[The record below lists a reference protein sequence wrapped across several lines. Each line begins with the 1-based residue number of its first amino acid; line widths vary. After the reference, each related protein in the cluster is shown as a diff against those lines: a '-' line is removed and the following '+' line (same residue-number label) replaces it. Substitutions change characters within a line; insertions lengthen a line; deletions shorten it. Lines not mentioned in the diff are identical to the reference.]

1 MKRRQLLLSLPH
13 LPTITETLEDLPVNP
28 SSSQSTQS
36 SQSLE
41 DYMTSI
47 QALARPLSVSASAPR
62 GSPRTLR
69 TSRPSSLNLNSS
81 TEDFSLRMSRER
93 DCKGKDPVDWL
104 LFLVFCQIKPYL
116 LKKVDDPSLLTITTI
131 VICIHSVRG
140 CVRRQAAHILVKP
153 CYRKNFTL
161 YFIYTIK
168 QR

>member
-93 DCKGKDPVDWL
+93 DYL
-104 LFLVFCQIKPYL
+104 LIDFFLVFCQIKPYL
-116 LKKVDDPSLLTITTI
+116 LKKVDDPILTITTI

-161 YFIYTIK
+161 YFIYTI
-168 QR
+168 

>member
-47 QALARPLSVSASAPR
+47 QALARPVEAPSYGPVR
-62 GSPRTLR
+62 LQRTPRLR
-69 TSRPSSLNLNSS
+69 HS
-81 TEDFSLRMSRER
+81 TEDFSLRMN
-93 DCKGKDPVDWL
+93 L
-104 LFLVFCQIKPYL
+104 LIDFFLVFCQIKPYL

-161 YFIYTIK
+161 YFIYTI
-168 QR
+168 